1 MTWLPFKSL
10 AVGVFLGLLTAPIGR
25 AAETN
30 NTARPTPSSFAS
42 FIAERNIF
50 NPDRRARILGEV
62 QRPVERPR
70 NTVQPT
76 LTLVGTIDYP
86 KGRFAFFD
94 GPTDTYRKTL
104 KTNAL
109 IAGYTL
115 LAIEQ
120 NRVRLQSTNGPII
133 SLEIGKSLRLENEE
147 PIEGSV
153 LSATVTSEKID
164 TTSAT
169 RGDASDILKKLMQ
182 KREQES
188 K

>member
-10 AVGVFLGLLTAPIGR
+10 AVGVFLGLLTAPINR

-30 NTARPTPSSFAS
+30 NTAQPAPSSFAS

-50 NPDRRARILGEV
+50 NPDRRAHILGEV
-62 QRPVERPR
+62 RRPVERPR
-70 NTVQPT
+70 STVQPT

-115 LAIEQ
+115 LAIEP
-120 NRVRLQSTNGPII
+120 NRVRLQATNGPII
-133 SLEIGKSLRLENEE
+133 SLEIGNSLRLENAE
-147 PIEGSV
+147 PVDASV
-153 LSATVTSEKID
+153 LSATVTSEK
-164 TTSAT
+164 TEATSST
-169 RGDASDILKKLMQ
+169 GGDASDILKKLMQ